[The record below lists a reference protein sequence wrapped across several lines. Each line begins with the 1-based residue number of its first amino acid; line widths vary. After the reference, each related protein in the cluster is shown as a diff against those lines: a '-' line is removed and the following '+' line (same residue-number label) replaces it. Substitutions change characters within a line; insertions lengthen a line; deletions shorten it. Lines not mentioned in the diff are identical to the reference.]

1 MWGSVSWDRS
11 MNGLRWLSL
20 LLMQRVLSMC
30 AFPKHSVFSLT
41 IMQGGFL
48 FYMLGAGQYIRVKDA
63 NTSLNQNHSNKS
75 DWPSLAKGP

>member
-1 MWGSVSWDRS
+1 MRQEHEWITMALPPAHAKSA
-11 MNGLRWLSL
+11 
-20 LLMQRVLSMC
+20 MC